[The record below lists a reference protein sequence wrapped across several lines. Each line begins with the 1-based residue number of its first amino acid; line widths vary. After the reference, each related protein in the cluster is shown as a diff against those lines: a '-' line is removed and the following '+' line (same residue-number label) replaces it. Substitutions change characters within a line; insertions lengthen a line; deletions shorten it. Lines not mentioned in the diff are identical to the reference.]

1 MSQSEDQLISAARDA
16 VSQCNWVVGECASN
30 WTQKYARG
38 RTDSDFGQMVGL
50 SGDQIYQRRR
60 VWEKFGNGAEKHPNL
75 KWSFFYVAL
84 NWDDAEK
91 CLMWADDNEATVSEM
106 RAWRRAQNGEDLLE
120 ESPEEYSEWAAPLH
134 LDTQDMQTTAVKNP
148 EDFVVAGEGPRA
160 GAETYEASGTE
171 TMAGAARDTSDYA
184 PFRGDAA
191 APAPGEQAEEV
202 AVLERPEQ
210 TDEQQWKRLVG
221 MLERLN
227 SSLDASL
234 MSSYTRQPEKVQ
246 MRWTTAFAELQEK
259 LSDVV

>member
-1 MSQSEDQLISAARDA
+1 MSQSEEQLISVARDA

-30 WTQKYARG
+30 WTQKYAKG

-60 VWEKFGNGAEKHPNL
+60 VWEKFGNGAEKHPSL

-91 CLMWADDNEATVSEM
+91 CLMWADENEATVAEM

-120 ESPEEYSEWAAPLH
+120 EVPQEYSEWAAPLH
-134 LDTQDMQTTAVKNP
+134 LDTSEMAVSAVKNP
-148 EDFVVAGEGPRA
+148 EDFVPAGEGPRA
-160 GAETYEASGTE
+160 GATYEASGTE

-184 PFRGDAA
+184 PFRSDAG
-191 APAPGEQAEEV
+191 APAPEQQADEV

-221 MLERLN
+221 MIERVN
-227 SSLDASL
+227 SSLDAKL
-234 MSSYTRQPEKVQ
+234 LASYTGQPEKIQ
-246 MRWTTAFAELQEK
+246 LRLTTAFAELQEK
-259 LSDVV
+259 LSDIV